1 MERRVRV
8 FLDLYNNK
16 NKRVATVNVF
26 DMTAKETYNMIDR
39 LVNKQYKHWNITSV
53 LVRDSEKNYFTLNY

>member
-1 MERRVRV
+1 MVGRVRI
-8 FLDLYNNK
+8 FLDLYDNK

-39 LVNKQYKHWNITSV
+39 LVNKQYKNMNITSV
-53 LVRDSEKNYFTLNY
+53 LVRDNEKNYFTLNY

>member
-16 NKRVATVNVF
+16 NKRVATINVF

-39 LVNKQYKHWNITSV
+39 LVNKQYKNMNITSV
-53 LVRDSEKNYFTLNY
+53 LVRDNEKNYFTLNY